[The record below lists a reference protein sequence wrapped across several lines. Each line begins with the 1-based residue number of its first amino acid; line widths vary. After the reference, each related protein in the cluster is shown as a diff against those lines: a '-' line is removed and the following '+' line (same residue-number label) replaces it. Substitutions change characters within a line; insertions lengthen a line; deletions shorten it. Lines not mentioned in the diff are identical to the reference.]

1 MNKLCYETGSYIF
14 KGILNLILEGASL
27 TSFYILKEGEAIIRH
42 KDEFI
47 RYIKHGEIFAFTQ
60 FITGNK
66 PNFSVVATTNVNVYS
81 VNINTIKLMF
91 GKEYKQLF
99 QNFLIKSAFMKDSTF
114 HLLVNLINDEVL
126 SNFEIIYYPID
137 TKVIKA
143 FTNLNEEIR
152 IILEG
157 DLQDETLKK
166 RVRSELNDV
175 ICAEDVYY
183 NYKKTY
189 I

>member
-1 MNKLCYETGSYIF
+1 MILYSIF
-14 KGILNLILEGASL
+14 
-27 TSFYILKEGEAIIRH
+27 
-42 KDEFI
+42 
-47 RYIKHGEIFAFTQ
+47 
-60 FITGNK
+60 
-66 PNFSVVATTNVNVYS
+66 
-81 VNINTIKLMF
+81 
-91 GKEYKQLF
+91 
-99 QNFLIKSAFMKDSTF
+99 
-114 HLLVNLINDEVL
+114 
-126 SNFEIIYYPID
+126 ID